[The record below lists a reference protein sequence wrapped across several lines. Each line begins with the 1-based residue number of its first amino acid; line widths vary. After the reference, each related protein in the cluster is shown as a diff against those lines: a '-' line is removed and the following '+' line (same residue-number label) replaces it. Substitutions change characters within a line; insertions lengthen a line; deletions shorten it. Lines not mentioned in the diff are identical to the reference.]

1 MSTSNDSPSGR
12 TYAASTMVGRTKVN
26 WDDKKMDSTYANV
39 CNVAA
44 TREEIMLL
52 FGTTQNWTNTTEE
65 VNVELQ
71 ERIIMNP
78 FAAKR
83 LLLLLAK
90 SLEEYEKVHG
100 TLNSADLGAA
110 HRPK

>member
-1 MSTSNDSPSGR
+1 MATSDNPPGGR

-26 WDDKKMDSTYANV
+26 WDDTKMRSTYANV
-39 CNVAA
+39 CNVAT
-44 TREEIMLL
+44 TREEMMLL
-52 FGTTQNWTNTTEE
+52 FGTTQNWTNNAEE

-83 LLLLLAK
+83 MLILLAK
-90 SLEEYEKVHG
+90 TIEEYEKVHG
-100 TLNSADLGAA
+100 TLTSADLGAA
-110 HRPK
+110 ARPK